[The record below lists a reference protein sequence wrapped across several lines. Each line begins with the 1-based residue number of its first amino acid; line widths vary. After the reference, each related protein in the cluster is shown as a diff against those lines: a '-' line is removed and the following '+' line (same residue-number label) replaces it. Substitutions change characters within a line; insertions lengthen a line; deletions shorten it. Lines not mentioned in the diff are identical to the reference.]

1 MELFVNCVM
10 PQPVQNEQKEGMPAL
25 EPCLT

>member
-1 MELFVNCVM
+1 MELFVNCMM
-10 PQPVQNEQKEGMPAL
+10 PQIVQNEQKEGPLAL